1 MTSKRSISA
10 KERLRRKSESVNRAI
25 DQLANKFK
33 RLNVVK
39 NRYNLGTITNANN
52 RYMTV
57 RLSRILIDRLKEIY
71 TRTWNQRVEYVGNIP
86 FTVSNTRNYVRF
98 NQPTARTNMQLA
110 SVMPT
115 QE

>member
-39 NRYNLGTITNANN
+39 NRYNLGTILT
-52 RYMTV
+52 
-57 RLSRILIDRLKEIY
+57 
-71 TRTWNQRVEYVGNIP
+71 
-86 FTVSNTRNYVRF
+86 
-98 NQPTARTNMQLA
+98 
-110 SVMPT
+110 
-115 QE
+115 